1 MTMGNGMAI
10 TGSCGQWEIWTDD
23 QDGRG
28 ELGETCAT
36 ANQLRLYDSLLR
48 MEGSPRYGDLM
59 ERTIYNALF
68 AAQSADGRRLRYFS
82 PTEGN
87 RVYWPND
94 TYCCPSSY
102 RRIISELP
110 GMIYYRSKGGLAINL
125 YAASQA
131 KVDLGEGV
139 SLTVRQESDYPSSGR
154 VAVLLDPSRP
164 AKFPLRLRIPAWA
177 ANARVA
183 VNGQPIGQTIA
194 PGAFLDIEREWK
206 VGDHVTLEL
215 PMAWRLVRGRAR
227 QAGRVA
233 VMRGPQVF
241 CLDPELNMGLESQ
254 DGADLG
260 RVTLD
265 PASIKEPVPDDMI
278 RSGGIASHLE
288 GWKPGF
294 DLSTKGD
301 LQLVLTEFADP
312 GCKATYFRLR
322 DLSVAVDDELLSG
335 RR

>member
-1 MTMGNGMAI
+1 
-10 TGSCGQWEIWTDD
+10 
-23 QDGRG
+23 
-28 ELGETCAT
+28 
-36 ANQLRLYDSLLR
+36 LYDSLLR
-48 MEGSPRYGDLM
+48 MEGSSRYGDLM

-68 AAQSADGRRLRYFS
+68 AAQSPDGRHLRYFS
-82 PTEGN
+82 PLEGN
-87 RVYWPND
+87 RVYWPDD

-110 GMIYYRSKGGLAINL
+110 GMIYYRWKGGLAINL

-154 VAVLLDPSRP
+154 VVVHLDPSP
-164 AKFPLRLRIPAWA
+164 AARFPLRLRIPAWA

-183 VNGQPIGQTIA
+183 VNGQPLGQAIA
-194 PGAFLDIEREWK
+194 PGAFLEIEREWK
-206 VGDHVTLEL
+206 GGDQVTVEL

-227 QAGRVA
+227 QSGRVA

-241 CLDPELNMGLESQ
+241 CLNPELNVDLDWKSGDPTLLTTQSP
-254 DGADLG
+254 DGVDLG
-260 RVTLD
+260 RITLD
-265 PASIKEPVPDDMI
+265 PASIKEPVPDDSI
-278 RSGGIASHLE
+278 RSGGMASRVE

-294 DLSTKGD
+294 DLSRKGD
-301 LQLVLTEFADP
+301 LRLVLTEFADP

-322 DLSVAVDDELLSG
+322 DLSVAVDDELLRGG
-335 RR
+335 R